1 MTGPEPLAPPGS
13 PEVKFFTREWWAG
26 GCKNA
31 QAIFE
36 RYNAYFQNIRS
47 LLPPAFVEFE
57 TAHTL
62 HAAELKHARCNFMAR
77 SVALV
82 FDGWDVQLQHRVRYS
97 LDFKGVS
104 CFEQQLPQEPFV
116 EVSLGPVGY
125 WECAQLHAETE
136 LRMLFASG
144 AQFRIVFTGFAF
156 QHERREAP

>member
-1 MTGPEPLAPPGS
+1 MIDLEPLATLGS
-13 PEVKFFTREWWAG
+13 PEMKFFTREWWAG

-36 RYNAYFQNIRS
+36 RYDAYFQSIRS

-57 TAHTL
+57 TSHTL
-62 HAAELKHARCNFMAR
+62 HAAELKNARCNFMAR

-82 FDGWDVQLQHRVRYS
+82 FDGWDVRIQYPVRYS

-104 CFEQQLPQEPFV
+104 CFEQELPPEQSV
-116 EVSLGPVGY
+116 ELPLGVIGY

-156 QHERREAP
+156 EHEPR